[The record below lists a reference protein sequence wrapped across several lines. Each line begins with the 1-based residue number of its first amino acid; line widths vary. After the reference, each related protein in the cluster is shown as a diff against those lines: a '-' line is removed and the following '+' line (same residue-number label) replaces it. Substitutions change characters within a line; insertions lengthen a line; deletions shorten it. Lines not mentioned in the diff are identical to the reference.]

1 MDTFISTIG
10 QAPTEHDK
18 KTRREAAFLSFQSAD
33 PGTAWEQLKNSPALI
48 EARKQGLVP
57 GYRQEAVSNA
67 LSKDP
72 QEAVAEITNLKAEAD
87 TPVETQ
93 KAFDLSVF
101 YDDGKSA
108 GQRIDEVATAFRQEI
123 DQYRF
128 VDPRTLEAEQIS
140 GVRAGVEVITQLMT
154 NTPFIDIQK
163 EAIATGIV
171 GLDEGVMDLN
181 NTVQSIV
188 NWYDSIPDDQKAE
201 QVRIFLSGLKDR
213 SGFLF
218 ENNFDFD
225 SMITHLHDNV
235 VDGGDLNDG
244 LNALVTAAEATVYFP
259 VIGWAT
265 KALVAGRNLVVRG
278 AASAALKKNPTLA
291 EKFAEHAGKA
301 GDDELLDAAGTNGA
315 EVANSIHNPK
325 LSPKDV
331 DPDMPYVPEGLTV
344 TDGQAKKKLAEK
356 LDAKAG
362 NYKANEMVLDYGD
375 DGVVKAEAVVGKKK
389 DAQPFKQR
397 RSAETLAEEL
407 GGEVVERNGGYMVKI
422 TDEISPGRF
431 GNVVD
436 GVVDNR
442 FKRIIGSALGRN
454 VKFKEE
460 LNKVINAFNTKGVQ
474 EAARFNRVLESN
486 YNKLD
491 GGGLKRVNTAI
502 KAGDD
507 AGERFSHSTLRQEYG
522 LSGREIAAY
531 DDVQWLS
538 ERSWTAKNVRVRQKM
553 RDAGYG
559 EINGRIVRPTSSA
572 GDAKTVLDSNG
583 RAVPVGTLGDDV
595 SFYQIVGES
604 VQDHTIV
611 ALRAGELPNDVPLQV
626 LGKRAGH
633 LPRIYTDSFFIEE
646 SVPVTINGVTRNID
660 RVIGTAKSEKQA
672 KAVQQRLLDEEG
684 KEVTYRTGR
693 ELDNSGVDTELADLE
708 ADGLLAG
715 TKRRDDALT
724 NSVSGESNIED
735 VSARIGRL
743 RSDLARN
750 AGIAK
755 YFDVAA
761 QDIKSQFKK
770 YGQRIE
776 DYSIKGLPPKP
787 QKMPDEVYE
796 KIKAVHRHIQNLQGV
811 GIAQALPFLDDAKAA
826 IGHFALNATNGV
838 IGRGLLGAPGTRN
851 VYDVMKTLS
860 FTGYLALNPFKQIVL
875 QATMLPTYAGVEGG
889 FKYMSSGKLFRD
901 MSIIQTA
908 ALSERQALKLAT
920 KLGVKASDAK
930 ALIREF
936 NDSGLRE
943 LVDDHILSL
952 GRADTAGI
960 GKQGRTLNAIK
971 SVGLDIGVGIDK
983 KASFL
988 FSRERFK
995 AQRGHYPKNKAD
1007 EQTVRNFAEQLSLN
1021 QNSSDTLLSQNG
1033 VLSLFTQFMSHQ
1045 LKMSGRILNLEGE
1058 ILTKAER
1065 ARMLAVTTMSYG
1077 AAGWGLTNAYEE
1089 IKAQLGVEVPPEV
1102 DLAVKEGLVG
1112 TSANILLNLSNL
1124 DDPTEFAFSAG
1135 FSPTNFAYDQFTNFV
1150 PNVYNLF
1157 TGGQLPQ
1164 SLSEFAT
1171 ARLWGDMVDV
1181 VKTTGTVLG
1190 HVDEYTEFK
1199 QIAPVIHDVM
1209 TKLPLTNNAFK
1220 AYAAVR
1226 FNEFINTKGEK
1237 IGDVGPMQG
1246 AVAALLGIRS
1256 RDSEEVSRA
1265 WERLMGPYNPQEEG
1279 TDGILNAARLEGST
1293 RAKQIID
1300 IIDLVY
1306 DGDMHGPEAFKLLEN
1321 HWRTAK
1327 TLFDEVVYAEYR
1339 NAVMYE
1345 INRKQGENS
1354 PSAKLQAVI
1363 RKNFTRVLDK
1373 QSEIEYIRGIDL
1385 PGMADLADEL
1395 ESQFSFTFKDE
1406 E

>member
-10 QAPTEHDK
+10 QSPTEHDK
-18 KTRREAAFLSFQSAD
+18 KTRREAAFLSFQSSD
-33 PGTAWEQLKNSPALI
+33 PGTAWDQLKNSPALV

-57 GYRQEAVSNA
+57 GYRQEAVDKA
-67 LSKDP
+67 LTKDP

-108 GQRIDEVATAFRQEI
+108 GQRIDEVAKAFREEI

-128 VDPRTLEAEQIS
+128 VDPRTLEPEKVGAI
-140 GVRAGVEVITQLMT
+140 GAAVDVVTQLMT

-163 EAIATGIV
+163 EAVATGIV
-171 GLDEGVMDLN
+171 GVDDGVLDLN
-181 NTVQSIV
+181 NTVQSVV

-213 SGFLF
+213 SGFLW

-244 LNALVTAAEATVYFP
+244 LNAVVTAAEATVYFP
-259 VIGWAT
+259 VIGWAA
-265 KALVAGRNLVVRG
+265 KGLVAGRNLFVRG
-278 AASAALKKNPTLA
+278 AAAAAIKKNPSLA

-301 GDDELLDAAGTNGA
+301 GDDELLEAAGTNGA

-331 DPDMPYVPEGLTV
+331 DETMPYIPEGLTV
-344 TDGQAKKKLAEK
+344 VDGDAKKALAKK
-356 LDAKAG
+356 LDEKAG

-375 DGVVKAEAVVGKKK
+375 DGVIRAEAVIGTKKNS
-389 DAQPFKQR
+389 QPFKSR
-397 RSAETLAEEL
+397 RTAETVAESVE
-407 GGEVVERNGGYMVKI
+407 GEVVERDGGFMVKVS
-422 TDEISPGRF
+422 DEISPGRF

-436 GVVDNR
+436 GVVDSR
-442 FKRIIGSALGRN
+442 FKRIAGAALGRN
-454 VKFKEE
+454 VKFKTE
-460 LNKVINAFNTKGVQ
+460 LNKVINAFNTQGVQ
-474 EAARFNRVLESN
+474 EAARFNRVLASN

-491 GGGLKRVNTAI
+491 GGGLRRVNDAI

-507 AGERFSHSTLRQEYG
+507 VGERFSHSTLRQEYG

-531 DDVQWLS
+531 DDIQWLS
-538 ERSWTAKNVRVRQKM
+538 ERAWSSKNVRVRQKM

-559 EINGRIVRPTSSA
+559 EVNGRVVRPLSDA
-572 GDAKTVLDSNG
+572 GDAKTVLDSTG
-583 RAVPVGTLGDDV
+583 RVIPRETLPDDV
-595 SFYQIVGES
+595 KFYQIVGDS
-604 VQDHTIV
+604 VEDHTIV
-611 ALRAGELPNDVPLQV
+611 ALRKGELPNEVPLQV
-626 LGKRAGH
+626 IGKRAGH
-633 LPRIYTDSFFIEE
+633 LPRIYKDAFFIEE
-646 SVPVTINGVTRNID
+646 TVKITRNGVSKEIS
-660 RVIGTAKSEKQA
+660 RVVGTAKSEKQA

-684 KEVTYRTGR
+684 KEVTYRLGR
-693 ELDNSGVDTELADLE
+693 EFDKKGVDRELADLE
-708 ADGLLAG
+708 SDGLLSG
-715 TKRRDDALT
+715 SKRREDALT
-724 NSVSGESNIED
+724 NSVTGEANIES
-735 VSARIGRL
+735 VAARIGRL
-743 RSDLARN
+743 RSDLSRN

-761 QDIKSQFKK
+761 KDIKAQFAK
-770 YGQRIE
+770 YGKNLDE
-776 DYSIKGLPPKP
+776 YSIRGLPDKP
-787 QKMPDEVYE
+787 DKMPDEVYE
-796 KIKAVHRHIQNLQGV
+796 KIKAVHRHIQNLQGIGV
-811 GIAQALPFLDDAKAA
+811 AQALPFLDDAMAA
-826 IGHFALNATNGV
+826 LGHFTLNHTNGV
-838 IGRGLLGAPGTRN
+838 IGRGLLGDTSARN
-851 VYDVMKTLS
+851 AFDAIKTLS
-860 FTGYLALNPFKQIVL
+860 FTAYLALNPFKQIIL

-889 FKYMSSGKLFRD
+889 FRYMSSGRLFRD
-901 MSIIQTA
+901 MSVIQTA
-908 ALSERQALKLAT
+908 AVSERQAIKLAT
-920 KLGVKASDAK
+920 KLGMKASDAK

-936 NDSGLRE
+936 NESGLRE

-952 GRADTAGI
+952 GRAETAGI

-971 SVGLDIGVGIDK
+971 SIGLDVGVGIDK

-1033 VLSLFTQFMSHQ
+1033 VLSLFTQFLSHQ
-1045 LKMSGRILNLEGE
+1045 LKMSARVLRLEGDV
-1058 ILTKAER
+1058 LTKKEY
-1065 ARMLAVTTMSYG
+1065 ARTLFFTSLSYG
-1077 AAGWGLTNAYEE
+1077 TAGWGLTNAYET
-1089 IKAQLGVEVPPEV
+1089 IKAQLGVEVPPEI
-1102 DLAVKEGLVG
+1102 DLAIKEGFVG
-1112 TSANILLNLSNL
+1112 TSANILLNLSHL

-1135 FSPTNFAYDQFTNFV
+1135 FGPTNFAYDQFVNFV
-1150 PNVYNLF
+1150 PNLYNLF
-1157 TGGQLPQ
+1157 TGGELPQ
-1164 SLSEFAT
+1164 SMQEFAS

-1199 QIAPVIHDVM
+1199 QLAPVFHDVM
-1209 TKLPLTNNAFK
+1209 TKLPITNGAFK

-1226 FNEFINTKGEK
+1226 FGEFINTKGEK
-1237 IGDVGPMQG
+1237 IGETGPIQG
-1246 AVAALLGIRS
+1246 AMAALLGIRS
-1256 RDSEEVSRA
+1256 RDAEEVGRA

-1279 TDGILNAARLEGST
+1279 TEGVLNAANLEGSA

-1306 DGDMHGPEAFKLLEN
+1306 DGDMQAPDAFKLLEN

-1339 NAVMYE
+1339 NAVMSE

-1354 PSAKLQAVI
+1354 PSDKLQSVI
-1363 RKNFTRVLDK
+1363 RKQFSRVLDK
-1373 QSEIEYIRGIDL
+1373 KTEIEYIRGIDL

-1395 ESQFSFTFKDE
+1395 ESQFSFTYQDDE
-1406 E
+1406 